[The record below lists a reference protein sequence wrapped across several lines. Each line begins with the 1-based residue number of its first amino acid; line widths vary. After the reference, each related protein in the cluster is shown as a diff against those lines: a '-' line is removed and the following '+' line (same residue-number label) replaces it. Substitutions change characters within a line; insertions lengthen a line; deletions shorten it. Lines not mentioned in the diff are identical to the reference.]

1 LQLARL
7 LAAVAELGSLG
18 IAAMHAKMP
27 ETAAFFWVGFAIVAL
42 VLIGLCWVSP
52 RFYWA
57 SVPASLFVLYQGW
70 SQLYA
75 NVSFR
80 NAMIREL
87 GYSYFLQFT
96 CSYALLIAALALYA
110 LYDYRRRKPPAA

>member
-1 LQLARL
+1 
-7 LAAVAELGSLG
+7 
-18 IAAMHAKMP
+18 MHAKMP
-27 ETAAFFWVGFAIVAL
+27 ETPLGFWVGFAIVAFI
-42 VLIGLCWVSP
+42 LIGLCRVSR

-70 SQLYA
+70 SFLHS

-87 GYSYFLQFT
+87 GYSYFLQFA
-96 CSYALLIAALALYA
+96 CAYALPVAALALYA
-110 LYDYRRRKPPAA
+110 FYDYRFRKPPAA